1 MKQPKLLLGIALF
14 GVLFAVPTA
23 LAVDVTD
30 QGQSSMSKRQIP
42 GCMTKRMLADKA
54 LSYND
59 ARKACTAML
68 KAQTAGVAHPLT
80 AATRPGL

>member
-1 MKQPKLLLGIALF
+1 MKQPKLLPGIALF

-23 LAVDVTD
+23 LAVDVTN
-30 QGQSSMSKRQIP
+30 QGQSSKRQIP

-59 ARKACTAML
+59 ARKACMAML